1 MKHPELKKYAKSK
14 GVNFTQVAQ
23 AMHVHPSTVYHWIR
37 NPLHPAR
44 YKLIVSTIDRIA
56 AQKSGVQKEEVIKDG
71 KETLPR

>member
-1 MKHPELKKYAKSK
+1 MKYPELKKYAKSK

-44 YKLIVSTIDRIA
+44 YKLIVCTINRIA
-56 AQKSGVQKEEVIKDG
+56 AQKSGAQNEEVTEDG